1 MHVAALNRAED
12 CGANTLSPWVS
23 VTQEALGS
31 HGVFVTFTNSG
42 RHLYAGAAR
51 GAIRFRDASGG
62 SDGAVRLKCSP
73 LCMAPVAE
81 DDLLIGTDSGRIM
94 RLNADAEPWEFFN
107 AGQGWIEQLAVG
119 GEDAI
124 AVAAGRSVKLLD
136 AAGEERLDLGPQR
149 STPTGLA
156 FDADRRRLAV
166 AHYDGVSVW
175 KLADGRKD
183 LDLRWHGSHTLMAW
197 SPDGRHIATATQ
209 DKELHAWRM
218 PRGDSLKMSG
228 YPSKIRS
235 LSWTPDGEYLA
246 CAGADTITCWRF
258 ADGGPTGTAPL
269 EFGYVFDSLVTQ
281 VAAHPRRPFV
291 AGGYDNGSILVGGLA
306 TCDAMIAR
314 AGNAERVTGL
324 AWSPLSDTLAAVGER
339 GTLTEM
345 RFAPQAFESC

>member
-1 MHVAALNRAED
+1 MHLAALNSAED
-12 CGANTLSPWVS
+12 CGATTLSPWVS
-23 VTQEALGS
+23 VTRQALGS
-31 HGVFVTFTNSG
+31 HGVFVTFANSG
-42 RHLYAGAAR
+42 RHLYAGAAH
-51 GAIRFRDASGG
+51 GAIRFRAASGG
-62 SDGAVRLKCSP
+62 SEGTARIASSP
-73 LCMAPVAE
+73 LCMAPVGE

-94 RLNADAEPWEFFN
+94 RLNAGGDLWEFFD
-107 AGQGWIEQLAVG
+107 AGHGWIEQLAVG
-119 GEDAI
+119 NEDAI
-124 AVAAGRSVKLLD
+124 AVAAGRVVKLLD
-136 AAGEERLDLGPQR
+136 GAGEQRLDLGPQR

-156 FDADRRRLAV
+156 FDRDRRRLAI

-175 KLADGRKD
+175 DLGTGRND
-183 LDLRWHGSHTLMAW
+183 LDLHWHGSHTLMAW

-235 LSWTPDGEYLA
+235 LSWTPDGGYLA

-281 VAAHPRRPFV
+281 VAAHPRRPFI
-291 AGGYDNGSILVGGLA
+291 AGGYDNGSILVGRLS
-306 TCDAMIAR
+306 TCDALIAS
-314 AGNAERVTGL
+314 AGNAERITAL

-339 GTLTEM
+339 GTLTQM
-345 RFAPQAFESC
+345 DFAPQAFEPC